1 MDRNNNPSRDQIDLW
16 NRYLIVADDYQRT
29 GNEVLRTCGIER
41 DDAIVELLRHSL
53 KTPAEKDAALDVVRS
68 IKVEA
73 QEELFDELL
82 SLASDLDVG
91 SVNRAEQIILSF
103 PRDWLVPKLMRA
115 SKQYLEDPD
124 RISPEVLSL
133 YFQVDHELTRNL
145 AEAAATSGNKDR
157 RDLGEFFLQKLGQEQ
172 NDVS

>member
-1 MDRNNNPSRDQIDLW
+1 MDRNKNPSRDQIDLW

-91 SVNRAEQIILSF
+91 SVNRAEQILSF
-103 PRDWLVPKLMRA
+103 PRDWVVPKLMRA
-115 SKQYLEDPD
+115 IKQYLEDPNS
-124 RISPEVLSL
+124 ISAEVLSL
-133 YFQVDHELTRNL
+133 YSQV
-145 AEAAATSGNKDR
+145 
-157 RDLGEFFLQKLGQEQ
+157 
-172 NDVS
+172 

>member
-16 NRYLIVADDYQRT
+16 NRYLIVANDYRRT

-41 DDAIVELLRHSL
+41 NDAIVELLRHSL
-53 KTPAEKDAALDVVRS
+53 KTPAEKDAALNVVRS

-103 PRDWLVPKLMRA
+103 PRDWLVPKLTRA

-124 RISPEVLSL
+124 RISPEVLRL
-133 YFQVDHELTRNL
+133 YIQVDHELTRSL

-157 RDLGEFFLQKLGQEQ
+157 RDLGEFFLEKLGQEE
-172 NDVS
+172 NG